1 MKALP
6 LQKIAKSKL
15 WKFFGGVKP
24 KEMKDTAKCA
34 IQNTKLPNL
43 ICLPIERHLG
53 KDCHTTKD

>member
-43 ICLPIERHLG
+43 ICLPI
-53 KDCHTTKD
+53 